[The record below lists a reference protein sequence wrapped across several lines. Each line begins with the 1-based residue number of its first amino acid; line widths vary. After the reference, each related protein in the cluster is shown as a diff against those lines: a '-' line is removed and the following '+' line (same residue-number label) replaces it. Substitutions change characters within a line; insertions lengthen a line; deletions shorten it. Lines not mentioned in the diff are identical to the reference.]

1 MNRVSNTSR
10 LRLSRGLSSRFEE
23 VDAVCG
29 EIRSALLKNGMESV
43 SFAVELTARECLNNA
58 IRHGNAGVAARRVEL
73 ELRSGRKWICL
84 RVSDE
89 GAGFN
94 WRKIGR
100 RPLPAGNAI
109 SGRVL
114 SIAAAYADHVRF
126 NRQGNQI
133 TLWLPRQG
141 KRKAQ

>member
-1 MNRVSNTSR
+1 MTQASGTPR
-10 LRLSRGLSSRFEE
+10 LRLSWALLSRFEE

-29 EIRSALLKNGMESV
+29 EIRSALRKNGMESA

-58 IRHGNAGVAARRVEL
+58 VRHGNAGNAARHVEL

-94 WRKIGR
+94 WRETRR
-100 RPLPAGNAI
+100 RPLPAGDAI
-109 SGRVL
+109 FGRGL
-114 SIAAAYADHVRF
+114 SIAAAYADRVRF

-133 TLWLPRQG
+133 TLWLPRRG